1 MNAKEWFLKAKKEG
15 FAIGAF
21 NVDNLEIFH
30 AICKAG
36 QKKKSPVM
44 LEFSQGEADYFGLK
58 NIADLAE
65 NARQEYKI
73 PILLNL
79 DHSKNV
85 KNCLTAID
93 TAAFDDVHFDGSD
106 LEFGENIE
114 KTKEVVEA
122 AHKKDLLVEGEFDK
136 VSGSSEVH
144 TTDVNLEQLKDSYTK
159 PVKAAEFVAKTGVD
173 IFASVFGNIH
183 GTFPIQPD
191 LDIDLLKAIK
201 DILPDTFLSMHGG
214 SGIAEDQVKEAI
226 RVGEIVKVNVNTELR
241 QAFKDALGEEIGEKP
256 EEYAY
261 YKLTPDIVTAVM
273 DVVEAKIDV
282 FGSSGK
288 A

>member
-1 MNAKEWFLKAKKEG
+1 MNARDWFLKAKKEN

-44 LEFSQGEADYFGLK
+44 LEFSQGEADYFGLQ
-58 NIADLAE
+58 NIADLVE
-65 NARQEYKI
+65 NAKDQYKI

-79 DHSKNV
+79 DHSKSVEDCV
-85 KNCLTAID
+85 KAIEV
-93 TAAFDDVHFDGSD
+93 AAFDDVHFDGSD
-106 LEFGENIE
+106 LTFEENIE
-114 KTKEVVEA
+114 KTKEVVAA

-144 TTDVNLEQLKDSYTK
+144 TADVDLEQLKNSYTN

-173 IFASVFGNIH
+173 ILASVFGNIH
-183 GTFPIQPD
+183 GTFPVQPD
-191 LDIDLLKAIK
+191 LDIDLLKTIL
-201 DILPDTFLSMHGG
+201 DILPETFLSMHGG
-214 SGIAEDQVKEAI
+214 SGIAADQVKEAI
-226 RVGEIVKVNVNTELR
+226 KVGGIVKVNVNTELR
-241 QAFKDALGEEIGEKP
+241 QAFKDALGEEMGEKP
-256 EEYAY
+256 TEYAY

-282 FGSSGK
+282 FGSGDK